1 MHALAIVQY
10 INSKLDKNAHLVYY
24 NSDYI
29 VIGITITMNKSRRNV
44 MIIHI
49 HQFGDNIGI
58 ELWNGII
65 LENFPKVPFY
75 K

>member
-1 MHALAIVQY
+1 
-10 INSKLDKNAHLVYY
+10 
-24 NSDYI
+24 
-29 VIGITITMNKSRRNV
+29 

-65 LENFPKVPFY
+65 LENIPKVSFL